1 MKRVVVKACSRFLH
15 VGWAQLELADALL
28 INIFSQLFNYL
39 FFKGHL
45 RNKHP
50 EKCINSESKGMNNL
64 FISAL
69 NFLNRIPNMALVVTL
84 RVSAHRGYRAFQE
97 ARDPRDQLV
106 QRDLPVVTDQKGLR
120 VHEELK
126 AMKDPVE
133 NRDFQAPRE
142 VQGQLVQ
149 QAHSEAR
156 VMQAPLEV
164 KVPLAPKDHK
174 APRVK
179 LERRVIQVLLE
190 VKVPQAPRGLRGLF
204 HVTGNSAF

>member
-1 MKRVVVKACSRFLH
+1 
-15 VGWAQLELADALL
+15 
-28 INIFSQLFNYL
+28 
-39 FFKGHL
+39 
-45 RNKHP
+45 
-50 EKCINSESKGMNNL
+50 MNNL

-84 RVSAHRGYRAFQE
+84 LVSAHRGYRASQE
-97 ARDPRDQLV
+97 ARDPRDHLV
-106 QRDLPVVTDQKGLR
+106 HRDHPGITDPKDLW
-120 VHEELK
+120 VHEESK
-126 AMKDPVE
+126 AMRDPVE

-156 VMQAPLEV
+156 VMQAPL
-164 KVPLAPKDHK
+164 APRDHK

-190 VKVPQAPRGLRGLF
+190 VKVPQAPRGLQGLF

>member
-1 MKRVVVKACSRFLH
+1 
-15 VGWAQLELADALL
+15 
-28 INIFSQLFNYL
+28 
-39 FFKGHL
+39 
-45 RNKHP
+45 
-50 EKCINSESKGMNNL
+50 MNNL

-84 RVSAHRGYRAFQE
+84 RVSAHRGYRASQE

-120 VHEELK
+120 VQEESK
-126 AMKDPVE
+126 AIKDPVE

-156 VMQAPLEV
+156 VMQAL
-164 KVPLAPKDHK
+164 LAPRDHK

-190 VKVPQAPRGLRGLF
+190 VKVPQAPRGLQGLF

>member
-1 MKRVVVKACSRFLH
+1 
-15 VGWAQLELADALL
+15 
-28 INIFSQLFNYL
+28 
-39 FFKGHL
+39 
-45 RNKHP
+45 
-50 EKCINSESKGMNNL
+50 
-64 FISAL
+64 
-69 NFLNRIPNMALVVTL
+69 MALVVTL
-84 RVSAHRGYRAFQE
+84 LVSVHRGYRASQE

-106 QRDLPVVTDQKGLR
+106 QRDHPGITGPKDLW
-120 VHEELK
+120 VHEESK

-156 VMQAPLEV
+156 VMQVPLEV
-164 KVPLAPKDHK
+164 KVPLASRDHK

-190 VKVPQAPRGLRGLF
+190 VKVPQAPRGLQGLL
-204 HVTGNSAF
+204 HVIGNNAFLRI

>member
-1 MKRVVVKACSRFLH
+1 M
-15 VGWAQLELADALL
+15 
-28 INIFSQLFNYL
+28 
-39 FFKGHL
+39 
-45 RNKHP
+45 
-50 EKCINSESKGMNNL
+50 
-64 FISAL
+64 SAL

-84 RVSAHRGYRAFQE
+84 RVSAHRGYRVYQE

-106 QRDLPVVTDQKGLR
+106 HRDHPGITDSKDLW
-120 VHEELK
+120 VDEESK

-133 NRDFQAPRE
+133 NRDLQVPRE

-164 KVPLAPKDHK
+164 KVPLAPRDHK

-190 VKVPQAPRGLRGLF
+190 DKVPQAPRGLQGLLQ
-204 HVTGNSAF
+204 VIGNSAFIKICTTEGTLDWSR